1 MQILGSKAGSAGR
14 AKASRD
20 RDCDM
25 DSDGE
30 RESYVRRRGEEVLEE
45 EKEEEGQ
52 LTDPEIGEEGMASG
66 DAGAETGSKVRV
78 KGPLES
84 ESDEEVTL
92 KTGSKGKAGLSVRS
106 EEPLESSSDEEVTLS
121 REVMEYG
128 ETGGRSD
135 TSRNVTRKFPLAAY
149 GDTGRA
155 RERERKPGRV
165 GRRPT
170 PLVRVYYRKP
180 YREYRRYIQEQSEED
195 KEILRQQE
203 KEKEKEKQE
212 LDPKEG
218 PSGRQGLKDLCKSVL
233 LDRPDS
239 D

>member
-1 MQILGSKAGSAGR
+1 
-14 AKASRD
+14 
-20 RDCDM
+20 M
-25 DSDGE
+25 DS
-30 RESYVRRRGEEVLEE
+30 ESDSYMSRRIEEIMEE
-45 EKEEEGQ
+45 GKEEERQ
-52 LTDPEIGEEGMASG
+52 MTDPETGEEDMEPG
-66 DAGAETGSKVRV
+66 DARAETGAKV
-78 KGPLES
+78 KGLLES
-84 ESDEEVTL
+84 ESEEERTF
-92 KTGSKGKAGLSVRS
+92 KTGSSDRS
-106 EEPLESSSDEEVTLS
+106 EESSESSSDDDETLS

-135 TSRNVTRKFPLAAY
+135 SNRNVTRNFPLAAC
-149 GDTGRA
+149 GETERA

-165 GRRPT
+165 GRRPP

-203 KEKEKEKQE
+203 KEKQE
-212 LDPKEG
+212 PDPEAG

>member
-1 MQILGSKAGSAGR
+1 
-14 AKASRD
+14 
-20 RDCDM
+20 M
-25 DSDGE
+25 DSESDS
-30 RESYVRRRGEEVLEE
+30 ESYVRRRGEEVSEE

-52 LTDPEIGEEGMASG
+52 LTDPETGEEDMASG
-66 DAGAETGSKVRV
+66 DARAETGSKV
-78 KGPLES
+78 KGLLES
-84 ESDEEVTL
+84 ESDEEVTF
-92 KTGSKGKAGLSVRS
+92 KTGSSVRS
-106 EEPLESSSDEEVTLS
+106 EGPLESSSDEEVTLS

-135 TSRNVTRKFPLAAY
+135 ISRNVTRKFPLAAY

-165 GRRPT
+165 GRRPP

-180 YREYRRYIQEQSEED
+180 YREHRRYIQEQSEED

-203 KEKEKEKQE
+203 KEKQE
-212 LDPKEG
+212 PDPEAG